1 MEGFCEFRDGG
12 RATTEPLEHL
22 PPCGV
27 GKSLKRLV
35 EVLMVSHLPKYTAP
49 NRLGQHLSDGHAT
62 EWRKVFHVQCDVTA
76 RPKRK
81 SLCKRSAR

>member
-27 GKSLKRLV
+27 GKSLKRSV
-35 EVLMVSHLPKYTAP
+35 EVMMVSHLPKYTTP
-49 NRLGQHLSDGHAT
+49 NRLGQYLSDGHAT
-62 EWRKVFHVQCDVTA
+62 EGRRALHPNLTYVPGSSYLISVG
-76 RPKRK
+76 RRE
-81 SLCKRSAR
+81 